1 MQAGMH
7 SARRIDGES
16 KADRCGRAANPA
28 RYARTPGLDK
38 EAAMAQASGE
48 DRYDL
53 AIIGSGGA
61 AFAAAIAAR
70 RKDKRVV
77 MVERGRIGG
86 TCVNTG
92 CVPSKALLAA
102 ANARSIAAEAGQRL
116 PGITTAAGPVDLPAL
131 LASKQALVEELRAD
145 KYIDLAATYGWE
157 VVAGQARFLTDL
169 TGGGPALQVDLAVGG
184 TRRVLAAHYL
194 VATGSTPWAPP
205 IPGLDE
211 VGYLTSTTAMEL
223 AELPRSLLVIGGN
236 AVGLEQAQLFARLGT
251 KVTVV
256 EVLDRLAPLEEP
268 EVGAAIAGVFAEE
281 GITVHTNAQLTR
293 VTREPSGDQEVVATI
308 RHGDGHTDVEVHA
321 ERLLV
326 ATGRRPVTDG
336 LNLEAVGVKL
346 GDRGQV
352 VVDEQLRTHNPRIWA
367 AGDVTGAPQFVYVAA
382 AHGTLVADNALDGAG
397 RTLDDRHLPRVTFT
411 SPQLAAVGLTDAQA
425 ARQGIACTCRV
436 LPLAHVPRAL
446 VDHDTRGLVKIV
458 AEQATGRV
466 LGVSMVAHGAGDA
479 ILAAV
484 YAVKLGMTTG
494 ELANTW
500 APYLTIGEGL
510 KLAAQTFTRDIT
522 KLSCCAA

>member
-38 EAAMAQASGE
+38 EAAMAQASGN

-70 RKDKRVV
+70 RKDRRVV

-102 ANARSIAAEAGQRL
+102 AAARNIAAEAGWRF
-116 PGITTAAGPVDLPAL
+116 PGIATTAGPVDPVAL
-131 LASKQALVEELRAD
+131 VAGKQALVEDLRAD
-145 KYIDLAATYGWE
+145 KYVDLAAAYGWE
-157 VVAGQARFLTDL
+157 VV
-169 TGGGPALQVDLAVGG
+169 GGTAHFVADPAEPDGPMLRVDLSSGG
-184 TRRVLAAHYL
+184 TRRIQAAHYL

-205 IPGLDE
+205 IPGLEE
-211 VGYLTSTTAMEL
+211 VGYLTSTMAMEL
-223 AELPRSLLVIGGN
+223 AELPRSLLVVGGN
-236 AVGLEQAQLFARLGT
+236 AVGLEQAQLFARLGA

-268 EVGAAIAGVFAEE
+268 EVGAAIAAVFADE
-281 GITVHTNAQLTR
+281 GITVHAGAQLSC
-293 VTREPSGDQEVVATI
+293 VASDGEGGVAVVVVH
-308 RHGDGHTDVEVHA
+308 RDGRPRQLRA

-326 ATGRRPVTDG
+326 ATGRRPVAGG
-336 LNLEAVGVKL
+336 LGLEAVGVKV

-352 VVDEQLRTHNPRIWA
+352 VVDERLRTDNPRTW
-367 AGDVTGAPQFVYVAA
+367 
-382 AHGTLVADNALDGAG
+382 
-397 RTLDDRHLPRVTFT
+397 
-411 SPQLAAVGLTDAQA
+411 
-425 ARQGIACTCRV
+425 
-436 LPLAHVPRAL
+436 
-446 VDHDTRGLVKIV
+446 
-458 AEQATGRV
+458 
-466 LGVSMVAHGAGDA
+466 AGDA

-484 YAVKLGMTTG
+484 YAVKLAMTTT
-494 ELANTW
+494 ELADTW
-500 APYLTIGEGL
+500 APYLTMGEGL
-510 KLAAQTFTRDIT
+510 RLAAQAFTRDIT